1 MLKKYV
7 LKLTNTIGTVDYLK
21 RRSSTPTEVI
31 RQQHQQQ
38 HNQQQQ
44 QENLSTSHKGL
55 GKFTRNGRK
64 CLRRRFSSISS
75 ADSGILEEIDQED
88 ELQAQLQQRQ
98 EQHQLQLKEKHLL
111 EEQQEEEHDS
121 AITTPTSEETDQDP
135 ISRLPTTLDTA
146 LLAVPVAQIIIS
158 TAIAELRTALLFYP
172 WFHGNL
178 SAKEAEKLILER
190 GKNGSFLV
198 RESQSKLSDFVLSVR
213 ADDKVTHVMIRWHVS
228 ILLRVH

>member
-31 RQQHQQQ
+31 RQQQQLQQQ
-38 HNQQQQ
+38 QQSNHQQ
-44 QENLSTSHKGL
+44 QENLPTSQKGL

-98 EQHQLQLKEKHLL
+98 EQHLLQLKEKHLL
-111 EEQQEEEHDS
+111 EELQEHDS
-121 AITTPTSEETDQDP
+121 AITTPTSEETDDDP
-135 ISRLPTTLDTA
+135 PAAVRLPATLDTA

-172 WFHGNL
+172 
-178 SAKEAEKLILER
+178 
-190 GKNGSFLV
+190 LV
-198 RESQSKLSDFVLSVR
+198 
-213 ADDKVTHVMIRWHVS
+213 
-228 ILLRVH
+228 

>member
-31 RQQHQQQ
+31 RQQ
-38 HNQQQQ
+38 QQQQ
-44 QENLSTSHKGL
+44 QPQYQENLPHSQKGPGL

-88 ELQAQLQQRQ
+88 ELQAQMQQRQ
-98 EQHQLQLKEKHLL
+98 EQHQQQQKQRELL
-111 EEQQEEEHDS
+111 EEEDPQEHDS
-121 AITTPTSEETDQDP
+121 ALTTPASEEVDSGSGTVTATAT
-135 ISRLPTTLDTA
+135 IRLPPTTLDTA

-158 TAIAELRTALLFYP
+158 TAIAELRSALLFYP
-172 WFHGNL
+172 LVCMGGDT
-178 SAKEAEKLILER
+178 R
-190 GKNGSFLV
+190 GGV
-198 RESQSKLSDFVLSVR
+198 
-213 ADDKVTHVMIRWHVS
+213 
-228 ILLRVH
+228 